1 MIRDLFRRLL
11 DRIAPRAPADHPWAI
26 SRLDEWD
33 GKGNHHIR
41 TNPKG

>member
-11 DRIAPRAPADHPWAI
+11 DRIAPRVPDSHSWAV

-33 GKGNHHIR
+33 GKGNHH
-41 TNPKG
+41 